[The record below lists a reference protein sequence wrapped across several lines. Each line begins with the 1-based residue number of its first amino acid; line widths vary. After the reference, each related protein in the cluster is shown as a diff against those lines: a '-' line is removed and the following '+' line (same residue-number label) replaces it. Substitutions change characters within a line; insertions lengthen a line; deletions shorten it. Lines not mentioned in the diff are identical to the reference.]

1 MSDDIDDE
9 NVRPDLADQIILVHE
24 LASLND
30 ALNDPDVEWTLNKV
44 IKLIAKPDIP
54 AKVAMILIVKLQGM
68 AFKFKVQGKFY
79 MFRGK
84 SQPNAAEKKNYYM
97 TLADETEKLVQA
109 LKYVTK
115 AY

>member
-1 MSDDIDDE
+1 MSDDIDDDS
-9 NVRPDLADQIILVHE
+9 VRPDLADQIILVHE
-24 LASLND
+24 LSSLTE
-30 ALNDPDVEWTLNKV
+30 ALDDPDVERTLNKV
-44 IKLIAKPDIP
+44 VKLISRPDIP
-54 AKVAMILIVKLQGM
+54 AKVAMILIVKLQGLS
-68 AFKFKVQGKFY
+68 FKFKAQAKFY

-97 TLADETEKLVQA
+97 MLADETEKLVQA